1 MNETMVLPEPGP
13 ADAPP
18 ADDPMARLLG
28 ELNRGRRGL
37 AVVVRARSHAWL
49 GAAGVTAFCLGV
61 ALILLG
67 WSGVAHSRYLQQE
80 LAYVVSG
87 GILGAALVVLG
98 AAFYIGYLLVG
109 QQRTLDRIAR
119 ALEDGE
125 GSPHS

>member
-1 MNETMVLPEPGP
+1 MKDTVTLDEEAPG
-13 ADAPP
+13 
-18 ADDPMARLLG
+18 ADDPLARLLG
-28 ELNRGRRGL
+28 ELDRGRRGL
-37 AVVVRARSHAWL
+37 GLLVRARSQAWL
-49 GAAGVTAFCLGV
+49 GAVGVVAFCLGV
-61 ALILLG
+61 ALIFLG

-119 ALEDGE
+119 ALEDGRRE
-125 GSPHS
+125 PHP